1 MGIFIYL
8 SISESVTKDEWA
20 SVYGETLRLV
30 EAFPLAERMEVSIR
44 GIKTICLV
52 PTKEREERYGWHD
65 EKVQTGWFADGD
77 YESFCTAEAY
87 FLPKNLVTDE
97 EYDPDA
103 PDAMF
108 RVLPS
113 YLDYDW
119 KDSRFSRCYELWGA
133 KTQGEPY
140 HMYLLAIAC
149 LIESRLGSKAFV
161 YGDITKGQ
169 CCMAVKMANLYL
181 ENKIDIPASCNPER
195 FLARIKTF
203 PFSELEILKIYVS
216 LYLGNKDADF
226 GSAARRQ
233 FSDDAFDNYWKERFG
248 CYQVTMRG
256 FNDVLHDYL
265 LWGFD
270 LERLAGYVSFYDK
283 EGNSHYEDFVRRIM
297 EAKLYLKDKDCKDI
311 LKIDPEDEQPY
322 GIDTLFAQFVFGFA
336 ANRKVD
342 RYIPL
347 ADIREALSV
356 SVGDKCDVNRLIDEY
371 LKEDEAFQELN
382 NAEFGSL
389 SEEDIEKAALHDA
402 SAVFTQAMELRRKA
416 IEEKQEQFDISK
428 IKQLP
433 FYEPGDS
440 IRPEIEEQ
448 VGRYFAF
455 YRSILKEERYAEL
468 MQESPKERCEWIVF
482 QNISILLRDKDWDK
496 IFRNIMETPE
506 SFARYYPMVRVKIT
520 GESLIYLIRAI
531 AINDDF
537 YKYAFDLEAKF
548 SDTGE
553 EHQDE

>member
-161 YGDITKGQ
+161 YGDIT
-169 CCMAVKMANLYL
+169 
-181 ENKIDIPASCNPER
+181 
-195 FLARIKTF
+195 
-203 PFSELEILKIYVS
+203 
-216 LYLGNKDADF
+216 
-226 GSAARRQ
+226 
-233 FSDDAFDNYWKERFG
+233 
-248 CYQVTMRG
+248 
-256 FNDVLHDYL
+256 
-265 LWGFD
+265 
-270 LERLAGYVSFYDK
+270 
-283 EGNSHYEDFVRRIM
+283 
-297 EAKLYLKDKDCKDI
+297 
-311 LKIDPEDEQPY
+311 
-322 GIDTLFAQFVFGFA
+322 
-336 ANRKVD
+336 
-342 RYIPL
+342 
-347 ADIREALSV
+347 
-356 SVGDKCDVNRLIDEY
+356 
-371 LKEDEAFQELN
+371 
-382 NAEFGSL
+382 
-389 SEEDIEKAALHDA
+389 
-402 SAVFTQAMELRRKA
+402 
-416 IEEKQEQFDISK
+416 
-428 IKQLP
+428 
-433 FYEPGDS
+433 
-440 IRPEIEEQ
+440 
-448 VGRYFAF
+448 
-455 YRSILKEERYAEL
+455 
-468 MQESPKERCEWIVF
+468 
-482 QNISILLRDKDWDK
+482 
-496 IFRNIMETPE
+496 
-506 SFARYYPMVRVKIT
+506 
-520 GESLIYLIRAI
+520 
-531 AINDDF
+531 
-537 YKYAFDLEAKF
+537 
-548 SDTGE
+548 
-553 EHQDE
+553 